1 MNNDIFDYLKYP
13 LTPAEILANGNNE
26 GNFLTRTWWSLRP
39 PSKREDLP
47 YTELPPLPT
56 YWTPVDMSY
65 KNARGQDMSAD
76 VFVCSSASPAAVI
89 GYVSGWKGDPLNL
102 DERRTIERLRSAGFT
117 VVATSLEHPHN
128 DVGSMENNIN
138 RIGQFINNPQ
148 SPFYTAEPR
157 HIPRFLI
164 THSTAALVSEIC
176 LLEQSLAGK
185 PSPKILHAFP
195 TAGFFETSG
204 ASALHDKHKNKFY
217 TGHALRHSN
226 EYAGDPIAD
235 RLLYAWRGLGVR
247 LRYKKG
253 ETSPVHAQI
262 LEIASYGLGHYSRLK
277 NMEAR
282 GERNRVTV
290 PRTFVISE
298 NDSFASPDMAKQIA
312 SMSPNTQVMTCKAD
326 HNPMM
331 NVKTLNV
338 MIADMR
344 TKSAG
349 YKPQLAAEEE
359 QTPAWLGEQQ
369 PV

>member
-1 MNNDIFDYLKYP
+1 LNDIFNYSRYP
-13 LTPAEILANGNNE
+13 QTPAEILANGNNE
-26 GNFLTRTWWSLRP
+26 GNLLTRTFWSLRP

-47 YTELPPLPT
+47 YTELPPLPS
-56 YWTPVDMSY
+56 YWSTDGMPY
-65 KNARGQDMSAD
+65 KNAQGQDMSAD
-76 VFVCSSASPAAVI
+76 VLTCANVSPAAVI

-102 DERRTIERLRSAGFT
+102 DERRTIERLRAAGFT
-117 VVATSLEHPHN
+117 VVATSLERPHN
-128 DVGSMENNIN
+128 DVGSMESNIN
-138 RIGQFINNPQ
+138 RIGKFINDPQ
-148 SPFYTAEPR
+148 SPLYTRHPQ

-185 PSPKILHAFP
+185 PSPKILHAYP

-204 ASALHDKHKNKFY
+204 ASAVHDPRANKVY
-217 TGHALRHSN
+217 TGHALRHAY
-226 EYAGDPIAD
+226 EYAGDPLAD

-282 GERNRVTV
+282 GERNRVAV

-312 SMSPNTQVMTCKAD
+312 SMSPNAQIMNCKAD

-331 NVKTLNV
+331 NVKALNV

-349 YKPQLAAEEE
+349 YKPQLEEE
-359 QTPAWLGEQQ
+359 QAPSWLGEQQ

>member
-26 GNFLTRTWWSLRP
+26 GNLLTRTWWALRP
-39 PSKREDLP
+39 PSMREDVP

-56 YWTPVDMSY
+56 YWSPPQSMPY
-65 KNARGQDMSAD
+65 KNVQGQDMSAD
-76 VFVCSSASPAAVI
+76 VYVCSNASPAAVI

-102 DERRTIERLRSAGFT
+102 DERRTIERLRAAGFT

-128 DVGSMENNIN
+128 DVGSMENNIV
-138 RIGQFINNPQ
+138 RIGRFINDPQ

-185 PSPKILHAFP
+185 PSPKILHAYP
-195 TAGFFETSG
+195 TAGFLETSG
-204 ASALHDKHKNKFY
+204 ASTLDNPLGDKAY
-217 TGHALRHSN
+217 TWHGLRHGS
-226 EYAGDPIAD
+226 EYAGDPLAD

-253 ETSPVHAQI
+253 ETSPIHDQI
-262 LEIASYGLGHYSRLK
+262 FEIRSYGVGHYSRLR

-282 GERNRVTV
+282 GERNRVEV
-290 PRTFVISE
+290 PRTFVISD
-298 NDSFASPDMAKQIA
+298 NDSFASPEMATRIA
-312 SMSPNTQVMTCKAD
+312 RMSPNSQIMRCKAD

-349 YKPQLAAEEE
+349 YRPQLASEDA
-359 QTPAWLGEQQ
+359 PSWLGEQQ